1 MVSSPEDWK
10 TQGQD
15 MMVRGTWPWH
25 RRAQHMKLYTV
36 IHLKDAVK
44 LRSRMG
50 IREAFLED
58 DLVSRAIEM
67 TKKPNKAKMKE
78 AHAMEVHRLVN
89 LGEGERLER
98 GLPRL
103 KGELLEL
110 AVLLRVET
118 EPTDTIEKLKAKL
131 QPTVALMKS
140 QPSGAQVPA
149 RPKQPPVALA
159 GRGQPVLPLQQ
170 QQQQQPRQ
178 QPVLPLHQLVGYQ
191 KQPPNLDQRGLQT
204 EGEIERSS
212 TTLLGQLQDD
222 SWEAVSPTF
231 YQLDDEEML

>member
-1 MVSSPEDWK
+1 
-10 TQGQD
+10 
-15 MMVRGTWPWH
+15 
-25 RRAQHMKLYTV
+25 MKLYTV

-98 GLPRL
+98 LQQLLGPRGGLPRL

-118 EPTDTIEKLKAKL
+118 DPSDTIEKLKAKL

-149 RPKQPPVALA
+149 KPKPPPAALA

-204 EGEIERSS
+204 EGEIERSP